1 MIELRLPAVSASS
14 ALSTFLEEPFQDIDD
29 DDVLFDA
36 IPNIPRL
43 LLRVEWTV
51 LLLYAIIL
59 LPKDNVSVPYSCY
72 LLAPHPTPFAMTVL
86 CEFIKQVLLL
96 LHGSRFS
103 YCHSLHLSFFQ

>member
-36 IPNIPRL
+36 IPKIPHL
-43 LLRVEWTV
+43 LVPVEWTV

-59 LPKDNVSVPYSCY
+59 LPKDNVSLSYSCY
-72 LLAPHPTPFAMTVL
+72 LLASSPPP
-86 CEFIKQVLLL
+86 
-96 LHGSRFS
+96 
-103 YCHSLHLSFFQ
+103 SFCYDSAL